1 MSVTFR
7 ISVLA
12 FIFMAFTCCKQEKK
26 TNELVAH
33 LEAEE
38 PSVELVGDV
47 MSKAKQDIL
56 TPDVIIN
63 SLMDGNE
70 RFVNNELTARDY
82 SKQVKNSAGGQYPE
96 AVILS
101 CLDSRIPVEE
111 IFDRGIGDLFV
122 ARVAGNFVNEDM
134 LGSLEFACKV
144 SGSKLIVVLGH
155 NHCGAIRAAVDNVKL
170 GNITSMLEKIQPAV
184 DNVDYDGDKTSA
196 NAEYVAKVCESN
208 INNTIDNIKKNSS
221 ILKEMEDAGE
231 IKIIGAIY
239 NIENGKVDW
248 LD

>member
-1 MSVTFR
+1 
-7 ISVLA
+7 
-12 FIFMAFTCCKQEKK
+12 
-26 TNELVAH
+26 
-33 LEAEE
+33 
-38 PSVELVGDV
+38 
-47 MSKAKQDIL
+47 
-56 TPDVIIN
+56 
-63 SLMDGNE
+63 MDGNE

-82 SKQVKNSAGGQYPE
+82 SKHVKNSAGGQYPE
-96 AVILS
+96 VVILS

-122 ARVAGNFVNEDM
+122 ARLAGNFVNEYM

-184 DNVDYDGDKTSA
+184 DNVDYDGDKSSA

>member
-1 MSVTFR
+1 
-7 ISVLA
+7 
-12 FIFMAFTCCKQEKK
+12 
-26 TNELVAH
+26 
-33 LEAEE
+33 
-38 PSVELVGDV
+38 

-82 SKQVKNSAGGQYPE
+82 SKQVKNSAGGQYTE

-111 IFDRGIGDLFV
+111 IFDRGIGNLFV

-144 SGSKLIVVLGH
+144 SGSKLVVVLGH

-184 DNVDYDGDKTSA
+184 DNVDYDGDKSSA

-248 LD
+248 ID

>member
-12 FIFMAFTCCKQEKK
+12 FIIMTFTCCKQEQK
-26 TNELVAH
+26 TNQPVAH

>member
-1 MSVTFR
+1 MT
-7 ISVLA
+7 
-12 FIFMAFTCCKQEKK
+12 FTCCKQEQK
-26 TNELVAH
+26 TNQPVAH

-70 RFVNNELTARDY
+70 RFVNNELTVRDY
-82 SKQVKNSAGGQYPE
+82 FKQVKNSAGGQYPE

-184 DNVDYDGDKTSA
+184 DNVDYDGDKSSA
-196 NAEYVAKVCESN
+196 NAEYVAKVCESH
-208 INNTIDNIKKNSS
+208 INNTIDNIKKT
-221 ILKEMEDAGE
+221 AQF
-231 IKIIGAIY
+231 
-239 NIENGKVDW
+239 
-248 LD
+248 

>member
-1 MSVTFR
+1 MT
-7 ISVLA
+7 
-12 FIFMAFTCCKQEKK
+12 FTCCKQEQK
-26 TNELVAH
+26 TNQPVAH

-82 SKQVKNSAGGQYPE
+82 SKQVKNSVGGQYPE

-184 DNVDYDGDKTSA
+184 DNVDYDGDKSSA
-196 NAEYVAKVCESN
+196 NAEYVAKVCESH
-208 INNTIDNIKKNSS
+208 INNTIDNIKKT
-221 ILKEMEDAGE
+221 AQF
-231 IKIIGAIY
+231 
-239 NIENGKVDW
+239 
-248 LD
+248 

>member
-1 MSVTFR
+1 ME
-7 ISVLA
+7 
-12 FIFMAFTCCKQEKK
+12 MK
-26 TNELVAH
+26 
-33 LEAEE
+33 
-38 PSVELVGDV
+38 G
-47 MSKAKQDIL
+47 
-56 TPDVIIN
+56 
-63 SLMDGNE
+63 
-70 RFVNNELTARDY
+70 FVNNELTARDY
-82 SKQVKNSAGGQYPE
+82 SKQVKNSAGGQYTE
-96 AVILS
+96 VVILS

-184 DNVDYDGDKTSA
+184 DNVDYDGDKSSA

-208 INNTIDNIKKNSS
+208 INNTIDNIKKNRS

>member
-1 MSVTFR
+1 MT
-7 ISVLA
+7 
-12 FIFMAFTCCKQEKK
+12 FTCCKQEQK
-26 TNELVAH
+26 TNQPVAH

-144 SGSKLIVVLGH
+144 SGSKLIVVFGH

-184 DNVDYDGDKTSA
+184 DNVDYDGDKSSA
-196 NAEYVAKVCESN
+196 NAEYVAKVCESH
-208 INNTIDNIKKNSS
+208 INNTIDNIKKT
-221 ILKEMEDAGE
+221 AQF
-231 IKIIGAIY
+231 
-239 NIENGKVDW
+239 
-248 LD
+248 

>member
-1 MSVTFR
+1 MT
-7 ISVLA
+7 
-12 FIFMAFTCCKQEKK
+12 FTCCKQEQK
-26 TNELVAH
+26 TNQPVAH

-184 DNVDYDGDKTSA
+184 DNVDYDGDKSSA
-196 NAEYVAKVCESN
+196 NAEYVAKVCESH
-208 INNTIDNIKKNSS
+208 INNTIDNIKKT
-221 ILKEMEDAGE
+221 AQF
-231 IKIIGAIY
+231 
-239 NIENGKVDW
+239 
-248 LD
+248 

>member
-1 MSVTFR
+1 MT
-7 ISVLA
+7 
-12 FIFMAFTCCKQEKK
+12 FTCCKQEQK
-26 TNELVAH
+26 TNQPVAH

-70 RFVNNELTARDY
+70 RFVNNELTVRDY

-144 SGSKLIVVLGH
+144 SGSKLIVVFGH

-184 DNVDYDGDKTSA
+184 DNVDYDGDKSSA
-196 NAEYVAKVCESN
+196 NAEYVAKVCESH
-208 INNTIDNIKKNSS
+208 INNTIDNIKKT
-221 ILKEMEDAGE
+221 AQF
-231 IKIIGAIY
+231 
-239 NIENGKVDW
+239 
-248 LD
+248 